1 MEAPDPLLSTK
12 TPGVTHDQQICQTR
26 GWYLSGVLL
35 TMTLTSSRLTMGPA
49 APVPS
54 ETWMAI
60 ASLSN
65 SGSQLKEF
73 KGRIVEESTGY
84 SWSYVKE
91 TSILEHASDCI
102 HKVIRGSL
110 WDLLEIHYSC
120 WCVKRNKQIIHWD
133 QTAIKGSSWGK
144 GILSFVK
151 GALVMQDY

>member
-60 ASLSN
+60 AI
-65 SGSQLKEF
+65 Q
-73 KGRIVEESTGY
+73 
-84 SWSYVKE
+84 
-91 TSILEHASDCI
+91 ILEVSSRNLKA
-102 HKVIRGSL
+102 GL
-110 WDLLEIHYSC
+110 WRKAQGIPDL
-120 WCVKRNKQIIHWD
+120 
-133 QTAIKGSSWGK
+133 
-144 GILSFVK
+144 
-151 GALVMQDY
+151 M